1 MKAAVS
7 VQPSSLLRCSIH
19 RSGLQDSFSA
29 SSLSFHRSVGIGESG
44 REVRDRCCAGNF
56 PTLGKSFLPDEGNV
70 AFFFCPPF
78 LFFPLAPS
86 PPLASVTQHLSDH
99 LPAPSPLVVLVPTPP
114 LHTRAGTHEPLP
126 LPPCSTSTSGP
137 IKLWELC
144 RWLVGCD
151 HPSSKHRRTLYVLIL
166 PPSAVFIF
174 PDGTV

>member
-1 MKAAVS
+1 MKAAVPAVCAAPSTAAGCRTLALRLLSPSTDRWGS
-7 VQPSSLLRCSIH
+7 VKVGGRSAIDAALGTFQHLGRVSFQMGETSPFFSVLLV
-19 RSGLQDSFSA
+19 F
-29 SSLSFHRSVGIGESG
+29 
-44 REVRDRCCAGNF
+44 
-56 PTLGKSFLPDEGNV
+56 
-70 AFFFCPPF
+70 
-78 LFFPLAPS
+78 FFPLPPS

-151 HPSSKHRRTLYVLIL
+151 HPSSKHRRTLCVFIS
-166 PPSAVFIF
+166 PPCAVSIF